1 VTAELQLQ
9 AFRAGAD
16 LPDLS
21 YLDLNR
27 FAGDSRSTDPT
38 ELDDFIAGG
47 SFLQVL
53 DSTRYLTS
61 HHILMCFELRSKSLL
76 TKDSGASYEHAQEKS
91 DDGGCG
97 QCVAGRHVRH
107 TGRGG

>member
-1 VTAELQLQ
+1 MTAELQLQ

-27 FAGDSRSTDPT
+27 FAGDDSRPNADASRPT

-53 DSTRYLTS
+53 DSMQYLTS
-61 HHILMCFELRSKSLL
+61 RHILVWL
-76 TKDSGASYEHAQEKS
+76 
-91 DDGGCG
+91 
-97 QCVAGRHVRH
+97 
-107 TGRGG
+107 